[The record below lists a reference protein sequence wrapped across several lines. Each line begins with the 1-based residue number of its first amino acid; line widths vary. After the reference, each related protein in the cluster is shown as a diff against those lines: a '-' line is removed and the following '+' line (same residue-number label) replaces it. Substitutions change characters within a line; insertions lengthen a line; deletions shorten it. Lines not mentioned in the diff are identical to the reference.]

1 MGTTLLTRQDIPI
14 VHTRAVEGALRSS
27 PPLVVDLDGTL
38 VKTDLLV
45 ESLLALL
52 KQDILAL
59 FLVPWWLLKGRA
71 YLKRQV
77 SRRVSLNVRVLPYN
91 QELLAYLRAER
102 ARGRRLILATA
113 ADERIARQV
122 NAHLQ
127 LFDHVLASDGSIN
140 LLGRRKRDRLIAEFG
155 ERNFDYAGNARCD
168 LPVWSFARTA
178 ILVNAAPRVQRRA
191 ARVAC
196 VGRVFQGEGHGLKP
210 YLRALRLTQWLKN
223 LLVFVPLMLAHRFGD
238 PALLAKVCLA
248 FLVFG
253 LCASSVYLMNDLL
266 DLPADRHHPRKQHRP
281 FAAGNLSV
289 LTGLASIPV
298 LLALSLFLTRF
309 LPGSLL
315 WILVLYVLLNLAYS
329 FYLKRI
335 VLLDVIVLAGLYT
348 MRLIAG
354 AAAVG
359 IWPSSWLLAFSTFLF
374 LSLALVK
381 RYDELVAM
389 NAHHGKEVEVRGY
402 RLEDKELLAAMGCGS
417 GYVAV
422 LFLAIYLASGA
433 AEIHYTRYQS
443 IWFICP
449 LLLYW
454 ISYIWLTAHRNQ
466 MPDDPLAFTLT
477 NRVSRIVIL
486 LAVLIVTVAS

>member
-1 MGTTLLTRQDIPI
+1 MAATLLMTQERLPPD
-14 VHTRAVEGALRSS
+14 ASRSGGERWTT

-38 VKTDLLV
+38 MKTDLLM
-45 ESLLALL
+45 ESLLALI
-52 KQDILAL
+52 KQDIRYLFVAL
-59 FLVPWWLLKGRA
+59 WWLFRGMA
-71 YLKRQV
+71 YLKRQI
-77 SRRVSLNVRVLPYN
+77 SQRVSLDVGGLPYHR
-91 QELLAYLRAER
+91 ELLEYLKAER
-102 ARGRRLILATA
+102 ARGRRLVLATA
-113 ADERIARQV
+113 ADACMARQV
-122 NAHLQ
+122 NDHLQ
-127 LFDHVLASDGSIN
+127 LFDQVLASDGTIN
-140 LLGRRKRDRLIAEFG
+140 LVGRRKRDRLIVEFG
-155 ERNFDYAGNARCD
+155 EKNFDYAANARGD
-168 LPVWSFARTA
+168 LPVWSSARTA
-178 ILVNAAPRVQRRA
+178 ILVNAGPRVTRRTA
-191 ARVAC
+191 QVAL
-196 VGRVFQGEGHGLKP
+196 VGRVFFGEAHRLKAC
-210 YLRALRLTQWLKN
+210 LRALRLTHWLKN
-223 LLVFVPLMLAHRFGD
+223 LLIFVPLVMAHRFVD
-238 PALLAKVCLA
+238 AALLAKAVLA
-248 FLVFG
+248 FLAFG
-253 LCASSVYLMNDLL
+253 LCASSVYLMNDLM
-266 DLPADRHHPRKQHRP
+266 DLTADRHHPRKQHRP